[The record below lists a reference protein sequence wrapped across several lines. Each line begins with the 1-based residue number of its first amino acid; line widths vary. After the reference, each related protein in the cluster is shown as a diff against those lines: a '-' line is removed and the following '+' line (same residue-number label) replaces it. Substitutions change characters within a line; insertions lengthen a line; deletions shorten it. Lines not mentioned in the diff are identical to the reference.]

1 MRWIAVVA
9 LMIAGALWLQSLGAE
24 PEGEVKDDPVV
35 AEMKAQI
42 RQAGLLAIA
51 GRIDTAL
58 TLAHIAFREAREEF
72 GASDSTVAFALRVL
86 GICYVCKGDYTQSET
101 FFKEALD
108 IYRNSF
114 GSRDSRVAKCLD
126 NLGVLYTDQ
135 GRYVEAESLLKQA
148 LEIGESALG
157 SDHLDLANNLGN
169 LAGVYR
175 HQGRYAEAE
184 PLLERALEIRE
195 RRLGPDDPRVA
206 ITLSNLGIIYR
217 TQGRYAEAEPL
228 LRQALE
234 IKEKALDPDHLSTG
248 KSLITLGN
256 LYYDLGRY
264 SEAEHLLGRAVEIN
278 ERALGRDHPD
288 LGRILIY
295 WGRAYKEQGKY
306 GEAES
311 LLERALQISEKGLGS
326 DHPQVALSLFYL
338 GVLNREQGRC
348 VHAESLFTRSIQ
360 ISEQV
365 FGSSHP
371 DVALCLN
378 NLGKLLGSGDKYS
391 ESLTFYQRAQEAR
404 RDFINYCFSYASEIQ
419 KLTYVEKYPLIDNSL
434 LSLTLVYNTPR
445 SKKQAL
451 EMLFDGKGVVLE
463 AVSKEKE
470 AAYCSYD
477 SATIQKFE
485 ELNSVGGKIATM
497 VLEGLGKLQPNEYR
511 DSLRIL
517 TEYKG
522 KLEAE
527 LSQACSEFAEAL
539 ALRGIRVED
548 IAEALPKGSVLWEIV
563 KYEPYDFKKIGSY
576 KEKTGLPRYMA
587 FQLSKEGRVEVVDL
601 GEAALIDSLVAA
613 YQDKMS
619 NAGRRILRGHEASAE
634 EELLETTARLYDLVF
649 APLETHLGGRE
660 RIFVSSDGELN
671 LLPYYILPC
680 PDGKYVIEKYE
691 ISYLSS
697 GRDLV
702 KHRQQKR
709 PENDY
714 ALLVAD
720 PDFDMEIMAQSAP
733 VTELG
738 PPAIIAGPDS
748 HIPVRGPSNR
758 SECLKAPFGRIPSTR
773 KEGRAIIKLLAGKG
787 HLKADCYYG
796 TEAAEE
802 VLKSIVDPPK
812 VLHLATHGY
821 FCPEASF
828 SGGVKVYE
836 NPLLYSGLVFAGA
849 NRMILKDQEEGMPQ
863 PPSEDGILT
872 SLEVSGLNLMGTDL
886 VVLSACRTG
895 VGEVK
900 SGEGVFGLR
909 RSFQHAGARSIVMS
923 MWDIPDRETVEL
935 MEGFYREWLSGNSKS
950 QALRKSALKVLA
962 DRRRSKGVA
971 HPLFWGGFVLVGNP
985 N

>member
-1 MRWIAVVA
+1 MLLLVA
-9 LMIAGALWLQSLGAE
+9 AAIWLQSLSAE

-42 RQAGLLAIA
+42 RQAGLRAIA

-58 TLAHIAFREAREEF
+58 TLAHIALKEAREEF

-86 GICYVCKGDYTQSET
+86 GICYVHKGDYTQSET

-135 GRYVEAESLLKQA
+135 GRYTEAESLFKQA
-148 LEIGESALG
+148 LEISEEALS
-157 SDHLDLANNLGN
+157 SDHLDVAGNLSNLGR
-169 LAGVYR
+169 VYKD
-175 HQGRYAEAE
+175 QGRYGEADI
-184 PLLERALEIRE
+184 LLARALEIRE

-206 ITLSNLGIIYR
+206 KTLSNLGIIYR

-228 LRQALE
+228 LRRALE

-365 FGSSHP
+365 FGPSHP

-485 ELNSVGGKIATM
+485 ELSSVGGKIATM

-548 IAEALPKGSVLWEIV
+548 IAEALPEGSVLWEIV

-587 FQLSKEGRVEVVDL
+587 FQLSRDGNIEVADL
-601 GEAALIDSLVAA
+601 GEAAVIDSLVA
-613 YQDKMS
+613 
-619 NAGRRILRGHEASAE
+619 GHRNNISDARETIYEGDEKSAE
-634 EELLETTARLYDLVF
+634 QGLSGITGQLYHLVF
-649 APLETHLGGRE
+649 APLEGHLKGNK
-660 RIFVSSDGELN
+660 RIFISPDGELN

-680 PDGKYVIEKYE
+680 PDGKYLIEKYG

-702 KHRQQKR
+702 KYHH
-709 PENDY
+709 PDETESDY
-714 ALLVAD
+714 ALVMTNPDYNMELIAQAGQLAD
-720 PDFDMEIMAQSAP
+720 LEP
-733 VTELG
+733 VIG
-738 PPAIIAGPDS
+738 SS
-748 HIPVRGPSNR
+748 HSYSPVRGPSDR
-758 SECLKAPFGRIPSTR
+758 TECLSNPFNPLPATQ
-773 KEGRAIIKLLAGKG
+773 KEGRIIADLIKEKAQLETYHHYGAKASEEILKG
-787 HLKADCYYG
+787 IDIA
-796 TEAAEE
+796 
-802 VLKSIVDPPK
+802 PR

-821 FCPEASF
+821 FCPKASF
-828 SGGVKVYE
+828 SGGVKIFE
-836 NPLLYSGLVFAGA
+836 NPLLYSGLALSGA
-849 NRMILKDQEEGMPQ
+849 NRIIIEETEGYLQAPRA
-863 PPSEDGILT
+863 EDGILT
-872 SLEVSGLNLMGTDL
+872 SLEVSGLNLVGTDL
-886 VVLSACRTG
+886 VVLSACQTG

-900 SGEGVFGLR
+900 NGEGVFGLR
-909 RSFQHAGARSIVMS
+909 RSFQHAGARSIAMS

-935 MEGFYREWLSGNSKS
+935 MDDFYREWLSGESKS
-950 QALRKSALKVLA
+950 RALRKSALKILSE
-962 DRRRSKGVA
+962 RRKSRGAA

-985 N
+985 D